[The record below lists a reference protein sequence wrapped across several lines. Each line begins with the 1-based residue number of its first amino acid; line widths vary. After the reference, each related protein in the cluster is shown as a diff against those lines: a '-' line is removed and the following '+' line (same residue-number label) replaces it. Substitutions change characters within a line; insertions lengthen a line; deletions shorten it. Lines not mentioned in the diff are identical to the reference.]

1 MYILDKVFTV
11 LSTRRNTDSQ
21 LLMSAYRQKMYWGM
35 FSACMFSFILV
46 THVLVYQTN
55 ILSFKKYIEIR
66 DSFGICHIL
75 EILTCTTSMSLKKGL
90 RRSRTSLGL
99 SFPTRLYSHTTRYIR
114 HFPMVQKNLLTIFCI
129 HNILNEQFPSY
140 CVSSHMVV

>member
-55 ILSFKKYIEIR
+55 KLF
-66 DSFGICHIL
+66 
-75 EILTCTTSMSLKKGL
+75 
-90 RRSRTSLGL
+90 
-99 SFPTRLYSHTTRYIR
+99 
-114 HFPMVQKNLLTIFCI
+114 
-129 HNILNEQFPSY
+129 
-140 CVSSHMVV
+140 